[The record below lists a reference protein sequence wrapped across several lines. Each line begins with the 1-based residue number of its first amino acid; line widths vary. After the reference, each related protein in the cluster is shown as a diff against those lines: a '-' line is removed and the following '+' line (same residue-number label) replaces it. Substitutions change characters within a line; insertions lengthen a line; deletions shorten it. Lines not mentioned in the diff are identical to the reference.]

1 MRFFVESVGLLGPG
15 LGGWQASRAVLLGTA
30 PHVSG
35 DVPLPAPE
43 LLPAAER
50 RRTGLPVRLA
60 IAAGLD
66 ALARSP
72 RRGETLASVF
82 TSSGGDGQVV
92 HDICATLASA
102 ERQVSPTRFH
112 NSVHNAPAGY
122 WTIALHAHL
131 ASTSLCGYDWSFAAG
146 LLEAGAQCVV
156 ERAAV
161 LLVSYDLPY
170 PEPLH
175 SKRPVEGV
183 VGAALLL
190 VPERT
195 REAFGSIELGIEPR
209 ASAPTR
215 MEQPGLE
222 ALRAGNPTG
231 RVLPLLRALAAPGAK
246 KILLEYLSG
255 STLTVEVNAV

>member
-15 LGGWQASRAVLLGTA
+15 LTSWQASRPVLLGTA
-30 PHVSG
+30 PHISA

-66 ALARSP
+66 ALGHSP

-92 HDICATLASA
+92 HEICETLAST

-122 WTIALHAHL
+122 WTIALHAHP
-131 ASTSLCGYDWSFAAG
+131 ASTSLCAYDWSFVAG

-156 ERAAV
+156 EHAAV

-175 SKRPVEGV
+175 SKRPLEGV

-190 VPERT
+190 VPEKT
-195 REAFGSIELGIEPR
+195 REAFAGIELKIEPR
-209 ASAPTR
+209 VMAPTK
-215 MEQPGLE
+215 MERTSLE

-231 RVLPLLRALAAPGAK
+231 RALPLLRALAAPAATTT
-246 KILLEYLSG
+246 LLEYLSG
-255 STLTVEVNAV
+255 STLLVEVEAL

>member
-82 TSSGGDGQVV
+82 SSSGGDGQVV
-92 HDICATLASA
+92 HEICETLARFETTPMPRHDVDAPPRESDVKTGEMPGPFTSA
-102 ERQVSPTRFH
+102 T
-112 NSVHNAPAGY
+112 
-122 WTIALHAHL
+122 
-131 ASTSLCGYDWSFAAG
+131 
-146 LLEAGAQCVV
+146 
-156 ERAAV
+156 
-161 LLVSYDLPY
+161 
-170 PEPLH
+170 
-175 SKRPVEGV
+175 
-183 VGAALLL
+183 
-190 VPERT
+190 
-195 REAFGSIELGIEPR
+195 
-209 ASAPTR
+209 
-215 MEQPGLE
+215 
-222 ALRAGNPTG
+222 
-231 RVLPLLRALAAPGAK
+231 
-246 KILLEYLSG
+246 
-255 STLTVEVNAV
+255 

>member
-1 MRFFVESVGLLGPG
+1 MRFFVESIGLLGPG
-15 LGGWQASRAVLLGTA
+15 LTGWQASKAVLLGTA
-30 PHVSG
+30 PHISAA
-35 DVPLPAPE
+35 VPLPAPE
-43 LLPAAER
+43 LLAAAER

-66 ALARSP
+66 ALARST
-72 RRGETLASVF
+72 RHGETLASVF

-92 HDICATLASA
+92 HEICETLASA

-122 WTIALHAHL
+122 WGIALHAHL
-131 ASTSLCGYDWSFAAG
+131 ASTSLCAYDWSFAAG
-146 LLEAGAQCVV
+146 LLEAGAQCVA

-195 REAFGSIELGIEPR
+195 HDAFGSIELHIEPR
-209 ASAPTR
+209 VAAPTR
-215 MEQPGLE
+215 MEQSSLE
-222 ALRAGNPTG
+222 TLRAGNPTG
-231 RVLPLLRALAAPGAK
+231 RALPLLRALAAPASTT
-246 KILLEYLSG
+246 ILMEYLSG
-255 STLTVEVNAV
+255 STLTVVVNAG

>member
-15 LGGWQASRAVLLGTA
+15 LAGWQASRAVLLGTA
-30 PHVSG
+30 PHVSS

-66 ALARSP
+66 ALARST

-92 HDICATLASA
+92 HEICETLAGA

-122 WTIALHAHL
+122 WSIALRAHP

-175 SKRPVEGV
+175 SKRPLEGV

-190 VPERT
+190 VPEKT
-195 REAFGSIELGIEPR
+195 GEAFAGIELNIEPGM
-209 ASAPTR
+209 AAPTR
-215 MEQPGLE
+215 MEQSGLE

-231 RVLPLLRALAAPGAK
+231 RALPLLRALAAPASAT
-246 KILLEYLSG
+246 ILLEYLSEN
-255 STLTVEVNAV
+255 TLRLEVEAL

>member
-1 MRFFVESVGLLGPG
+1 MRFFVESIGLLGPG
-15 LGGWQASRAVLLGTA
+15 LAGWHASKAVLLGTA
-30 PHVSG
+30 PHISA

-66 ALARSP
+66 AMAHST
-72 RRGETLASVF
+72 RRGEALASVF

-92 HDICATLASA
+92 HEICETLASA

-122 WTIALHAHL
+122 WCIALHAHL
-131 ASTSLCGYDWSFAAG
+131 ASTSLCAFDWSFAAG

-156 ERAAV
+156 DRAAV
-161 LLVSYDLPY
+161 LLVSYDLPD
-170 PEPLH
+170 PEPLR
-175 SKRPVEGV
+175 SKVRVGGT

-195 REAFGSIELGIEPR
+195 RDALVGIELKIEPR
-209 ASAPTR
+209 AAAPTR
-215 MEQPGLE
+215 MEQSSLE
-222 ALRAGNPTG
+222 TLRAGNPTG
-231 RVLPLLRALAAPGAK
+231 RALPLLRALAAPAATT
-246 KILLEYLSG
+246 ILMEYLSG
-255 STLTVEVNAV
+255 STLNVEIRAI